1 ASGSYVPFA
10 LPPPGTS
17 GLGPAPAPASSTTTT
32 VATTAPSTATA
43 AMRRRRSWRVVGRA
57 GTPTSYACASR
68 CDDLRVAAMISGHVA
83 AGFEPVRHGF
93 ARLVGRREG
102 GGALTV
108 KLRGEIV
115 VDLWTGYADG

>member
-1 ASGSYVPFA
+1 
-10 LPPPGTS
+10 
-17 GLGPAPAPASSTTTT
+17 
-32 VATTAPSTATA
+32 
-43 AMRRRRSWRVVGRA
+43 MRRRRSWRVVGRA

-115 VDLWTGYADG
+115 VDLWTGYADGAQTRRWAPDTLAISFSTTKGVASAIAHRLADRGQLRYDE